1 MVNSAASF
9 AFIRVLSM
17 TENTTP
23 AQEKSV
29 DTRSVLKDLQT
40 RYPVFRDFSPLAIG
54 IDKQLFAALPDLS
67 RKTVRL
73 AMRSHTMTT
82 RYLKEMEKGTQRL
95 NLDGSPAGDVTDE
108 NRQHASELLKER
120 FKKQAEQR
128 KAAEQA
134 ARAESRKQEKLL
146 ALTEKFGRKYAFPQA
161 NLCARLLCLPH
172 CGTFA
177 QRERQRP
184 YSRSTSTG
192 ME

>member
-1 MVNSAASF
+1 
-9 AFIRVLSM
+9 M

-128 KAAEQA
+128 REAEAAAKAEQ
-134 ARAESRKQEKLL
+134 RRQEKLSQ
-146 ALTEKFGRKYAFPQA
+146 LTEKFGRK
-161 NLCARLLCLPH
+161 
-172 CGTFA
+172 
-177 QRERQRP
+177 
-184 YSRSTSTG
+184 SR
-192 ME
+192 